1 MSDEN
6 KTDPNTPLK
15 SAPDGAKP
23 PASTAGSGLV
33 LQGITQ
39 AQAAGKKSGKGLPPV
54 HLWNPEFCGELDIHI
69 KRDGS
74 WHYLGS
80 PIGRERLVR
89 LFSTVLRYDEDERY
103 YLVTPVEKIGIKVD
117 DVPFV
122 IVSMSVT
129 GEGEGQ
135 VLSFT
140 TNVGDETV
148 AGPDAPIRFEVD
160 GETGEPAPYILV
172 RARLEGLINRAVFY
186 DLVALGQEKQIDGKN
201 WFGVWSS
208 GVFFP
213 FVPADELQF

>member
-1 MSDEN
+1 MSDD
-6 KTDPNTPLK
+6 TK
-15 SAPDGAKP
+15 SNPKAPSVGGKAS
-23 PASTAGSGLV
+23 ASTAGSGLV

-39 AQAAGKKSGKGLPPV
+39 AEAAAKKNPKGLPPV
-54 HLWNPEFCGELDIHI
+54 HLWHPEFCGELDIHI

-74 WHYLGS
+74 WHYMGS

-89 LFSTVLRYDEDERY
+89 LFSTVLRYDDDERY

-122 IVSMSVT
+122 IVAMSVA
-129 GEGEGQ
+129 GEGEEQ
-135 VLSFT
+135 VLTFT
-140 TNVGDETV
+140 TNVGDDTI

-160 GETGEPAPYILV
+160 DETGEPAPYILV

-186 DLVALGQEKQIDGKN
+186 DLVALGQEKTIDGKN

-208 GVFFP
+208 GTFFP